1 MRDAIG
7 GSLLLNIVIIFLGLV
22 ILFFAGIMAYSK
34 AYKVKNRIIEMIE
47 ANNGYPDP
55 ATLTDPFILRINEEL
70 RRYGYRDSGTDRCV
84 EGSNLRPDDSQYRYC
99 VYSTNEEHYSNGT
112 SYEVVTYVHF
122 DFPIIGDMLVFPVR
136 GETKVLNKSYDY

>member
-1 MRDAIG
+1 
-7 GSLLLNIVIIFLGLV
+7 
-22 ILFFAGIMAYSK
+22 
-34 AYKVKNRIIEMIE
+34 MIE

-84 EGSNLRPDDSQYRYC
+84 EGSNLRPDYSQYRYC

-112 SYEVVTYVHF
+112 SYEVDVDYYYQ
-122 DFPIIGDMLVFPVR
+122 IELVLFF
-136 GETKVLNKSYDY
+136 SI